1 MASTLHTKIVD
12 LYLKGFSNIQIMDKL
27 QCDKAAINKVFSR
40 MTEDH
45 HNNLKLKAQN
55 DLSQIGIIEA
65 RLFDRIHKMS
75 ETEYNEASGI
85 YSKFLVK

>member
-1 MASTLHTKIVD
+1 MATSMHTKILD
-12 LYLKGFSNIQIMDKL
+12 MYLGGYSNIEILEKL
-27 QCDKAAINKVFSR
+27 GCDKGAINKVFNR

-55 DLSQIGIIEA
+55 DIAQIGIIEE

-75 ETEYNEASGI
+75 ETEYKEASGI